1 MAAPNRM
8 NFRKSSNSSD
18 LVAPPFPNKEDID
31 LVHNHVILAPAVE
44 AGQGVLF
51 GVETHLRLG
60 LNKRQ
65 KYWWLVEQ
73 HSYGLF
79 S

>member
-31 LVHNHVILAPAVE
+31 LMHNHVILAPAVE
-44 AGQGVLF
+44 AGQSVLF
-51 GVETHLRLG
+51 RVETHLRLG

-65 KYWWLVEQ
+65 KY
-73 HSYGLF
+73 
-79 S
+79 

>member
-1 MAAPNRM
+1 MSGKGKDGCA
-8 NFRKSSNSSD
+8 KSDEFSSD

-44 AGQGVLF
+44 AGQSVLF

-65 KYWWLVEQ
+65 KY
-73 HSYGLF
+73 
-79 S
+79 

>member
-1 MAAPNRM
+1 MTLNKKTERLREDGCAKLD

-65 KYWWLVEQ
+65 KY
-73 HSYGLF
+73 
-79 S
+79 

>member
-1 MAAPNRM
+1 MTLNKETERL

-44 AGQGVLF
+44 AGQSVLF

-65 KYWWLVEQ
+65 KY
-73 HSYGLF
+73 
-79 S
+79 